1 MDLLTIDGS
10 IGEGG
15 GQILRTAIA
24 MSAILGKGVRI
35 VNIRK
40 SRPKPGLA
48 VQHVKSIELARD
60 MADASVK
67 GLFTGSTEVEF
78 IPGTIEGGDYSL
90 DMTTA
95 GSITLALQSVLPI
108 AAYAPDPVNLD
119 IIGGTDV
126 KWSPPYDYFENVTLP
141 ALRFTGFSATSLL
154 LTRGFYPAGN
164 GHVKVHVKPASLHGF
179 ELIEPRGD
187 VISGVSASSRLPPH
201 VAMRQSKAASECLAT
216 LGYKTGAIRTD
227 IRNDISTGSSITL
240 FKGFMGG
247 SALGERGVPAEK
259 VGRDAATKLAGEL
272 KTGAAVDAHLADQLV
287 IYMALADGNSGFTA
301 SNVTDHTLTGIR
313 LLEMMTG
320 RPFQIVKN
328 KVSII
333 RS

>member
-1 MDLLTIDGS
+1 MDLMTIDGS

-24 MSAILGKGVRI
+24 MSAILQKGVRI
-35 VNIRK
+35 TNIRK
-40 SRPKPGLA
+40 SRPRPGLA
-48 VQHVKSIELARD
+48 IQHVKSIELARD

-78 IPGTIEGGDYSL
+78 IPGPIKGGDYSIN
-90 DMTTA
+90 MTTA

-108 AAYAPDPVNLD
+108 ATYAPGPVNLD

-126 KWSPPYDYFENVTLP
+126 KWSPPIDYFENVTLP
-141 ALRFTGFSATSLL
+141 ALRLFGFSAGSSLL
-154 LTRGFYPAGN
+154 ARGFYPVGN
-164 GHVKVHVKPASLHGF
+164 GHVKVHVKPASLHGIEF
-179 ELIEPRGD
+179 IEPYGD
-187 VISGVSASSRLPPH
+187 VINGVSASSRLPQH
-201 VAMRQSKAASECLAT
+201 VAMRQSRAAGEYLASQ
-216 LGYKTGAIRTD
+216 GYKTGDIRTD

-240 FKGFMGG
+240 FKGFTGG
-247 SALGERGVPAEK
+247 SALGERGIPAEK
-259 VGRDAATKLAGEL
+259 VGLDAATKLAGEL
-272 KTGAAVDAHLADQLV
+272 ETHAAVDAHLADQLV
-287 IYMALADGNSGFTA
+287 IYMALADGRSGFSA
-301 SNVTDHTLTGIR
+301 SHITDHTLTGIR

-320 RPFQIVKN
+320 RAFEVVKN